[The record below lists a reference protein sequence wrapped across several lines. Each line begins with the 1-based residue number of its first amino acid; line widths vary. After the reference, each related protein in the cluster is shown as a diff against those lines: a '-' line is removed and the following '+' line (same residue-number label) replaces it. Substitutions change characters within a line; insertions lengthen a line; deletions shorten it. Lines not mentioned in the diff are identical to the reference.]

1 MPRPGR
7 LVRKAVNPLAT
18 AATGWWCHSRLSQPI
33 VRHGREWSATE
44 GRGSML
50 LGPRTHS
57 RRVLSPGDWFPPPGV
72 KPGWNWLPQDHGA
85 SPRLDL
91 VPLWVRLCYHTPV
104 IDRFAHVWMWHH
116 GGWEI
121 AQPAWPPHS
130 GRGDSGNDGDPAGDR
145 EPRRPAPHSPALAQ
159 QLDVPSDSGDEP
171 CVTGLV
177 GSSWRFGHLRSP
189 S

>member
-1 MPRPGR
+1 MPRPER
-7 LVRKAVNPLAT
+7 LVRNAVNPLST
-18 AATGWWCHSRLSQPI
+18 AASGWWCDRRLSRPI
-33 VRHGREWSATE
+33 MRRGREWPAAE
-44 GRGSML
+44 GRGSFH
-50 LGPRTHS
+50 LGSAGTG
-57 RRVLSPGDWFPPPGV
+57 RVLSPGGWSPPAGV

-91 VPLWVRLCYHTPV
+91 VPRWVRIWCHLPW
-104 IDRFAHVWMWHH
+104 IDRFAYVWMWHH
-116 GGWEI
+116 GCWEI
-121 AQPAWPPHS
+121 ALPALPPDS
-130 GRGDSGNDGDPAGDR
+130 GRGDSGEDGDPAGDR